1 MVDAQARVSDDSIS
15 WTKSLAF
22 VPKFSYVQINQHLKD
37 CRKKEIG
44 EKGYKYFV
52 ENYIHN
58 VYVSRTSSAVSCV
71 KVRCYPSPEI

>member
-1 MVDAQARVSDDSIS
+1 MADAQARVSDDSIL

-22 VPKFSYVQINQHLKD
+22 VPKFSYIQINQHLKY
-37 CRKKEIG
+37 CGKNEIG

-58 VYVSRTSSAVSCV
+58 VYVGHTSSSVSTM
-71 KVRCYPSPEI
+71 KARCH